1 MFHILGFIFFFL
13 LVIFIIGLVLLSKVL
28 RTIFGFGRKMTGNTT
43 KGNAGRST
51 AYSEEASQGNTRYSQ
66 QKGKARK
73 KIFDKD
79 EGEYIDFEEI
89 KGE

>member
-13 LVIFIIGLVLLSKVL
+13 LIIFIIGLVLLSKVL

-51 AYSEEASQGNTRYSQ
+51 VYAEETSQGNTQYSQ
-66 QKGKARK
+66 QKGKVRK
-73 KIFDKD
+73 KVFDED

>member
-13 LVIFIIGLVLLSKVL
+13 LIIFIIGLVLLSKVL
-28 RTIFGFGRKMTGNTT
+28 RTIFGFGRKMTRNAT
-43 KGNAGRST
+43 KGNTDRNA
-51 AYSEEASQGNTRYSQ
+51 AYSEEASQGNAQYTQR
-66 QKGKARK
+66 KGQARK

>member
-13 LVIFIIGLVLLSKVL
+13 LIIFIIGLVLLSKVL

-51 AYSEEASQGNTRYSQ
+51 AYAEETSIRNIHNKREKS
-66 QKGKARK
+66 GKRFLMRTKVSISILRK
-73 KIFDKD
+73 
-79 EGEYIDFEEI
+79 
-89 KGE
+89 

>member
-28 RTIFGFGRKMTGNTT
+28 RAIFGFGRKMTGSTA
-43 KGNAGRST
+43 AGRTGRSA
-51 AYSEEASQGNTRYSQ
+51 AYSEETSQGNAQYSQ
-66 QKGKARK
+66 RKRQNRK
-73 KIFDKD
+73 KIFDED